1 MDDKSPQHKANHEI
15 LYFDEL
21 TSQNE
26 RIAPGTVLDESHIK
40 SIGREQFDRLVEKGA
55 IKKIEP
61 KVVKTNTGPSIEHTK
76 VHERANAPKAVDN
89 GSNAGDGFKN

>member
-61 KVVKTNTGPSIEHTK
+61 KVAKAGTGPSIEHTK
-76 VHERANAPKAVDN
+76 VHGGANAPKVVNN
-89 GSNAGDGFKN
+89 GSNAGDGFEH